1 MKKRRIG
8 LLGGTFDPIHLGHLL
23 TADFVLKALDLEQII
38 FIPANHPPHKT
49 NLQVTPAQDRYI
61 MTILATTHNPRFRVS
76 DMEIKREGLSYTIDT
91 IKEFVKEYGEQVEF
105 YFILGADAIAD
116 LEKWEKFEDLLKLC
130 FFVAATR
137 PGFMDKVLEAKKRF
151 GNLGENKI
159 IWLDTPELNISSTD
173 IRERAKQNLPV
184 KYIVPD
190 VVEKYIYKEGLY
202 K

>member
-1 MKKRRIG
+1 
-8 LLGGTFDPIHLGHLL
+8 
-23 TADFVLKALDLEQII
+23 
-38 FIPANHPPHKT
+38 
-49 NLQVTPAQDRYI
+49 

-173 IRERAKQNLPV
+173 IRERVKQNLPI

-190 VVEKYIYKEGLY
+190 VVENYIYKEGLY
-202 K
+202 KSSSPFYGKTFAVA

>member
-159 IWLDTPELNISSTD
+159 IWLDTPELNIY
-173 IRERAKQNLPV
+173 IR
-184 KYIVPD
+184 I
-190 VVEKYIYKEGLY
+190 G
-202 K
+202 